1 MKSSHTPQPSSE
13 TRTADL
19 DACDDGVSDF
29 AGQRV
34 FVDLR
39 EVAERD
45 LGCRQ
50 VSGQPY
56 QAVNVPRIY
65 PAVAQPGVLLLP
77 HRPSLV

>member
-1 MKSSHTPQPSSE
+1 MRRVYVAHATKVLYNRPDRGPPQFIE
-13 TRTADL
+13 
-19 DACDDGVSDF
+19 
-29 AGQRV
+29 RV
-34 FVDLR
+34 FVDFR

-65 PAVAQPGVLLLP
+65 PALARPGVLLLP
-77 HRPSLV
+77 HRPGLV